1 MILTRPNKSQYSEA
15 EAAAEIGV
23 TVEELR
29 SLVKSRI
36 VDREED
42 LGNVPAAIYNPSD
55 LVMLRFL
62 VQRPQLPPIV

>member
-1 MILTRPNKSQYSEA
+1 MILTKPNKSQYSEA

-23 TVEELR
+23 SVDELR
-29 SLVKSRI
+29 SLIKSRI

-42 LGNVPAAIYNPSD
+42 LNNVPAAIYQPPD

-62 VQRPQLPPIV
+62 AQQRRFAPVV